1 MKFAIAALLG
11 STSAFTA
18 DTKPVW
24 GLRSVK
30 DHRVDSGIQKE
41 YGIASTEAANARPP
55 LQSNVQFT
63 ADTKPVWGLRSVKD
77 HREDSTIQKEYGA
90 TSTAAANARPPL

>member
-11 STSAFTA
+11 SASAYTA

-24 GLRSVK
+24 GLRSVL
-30 DHRVDSGIQKE
+30 DHRTDAGNQKE
-41 YGIASTEAANARPP
+41 YGFASTEAANARPP

-63 ADTKPVWGLRSVKD
+63 ADTKPVWGLRSVLD
-77 HREDSTIQKEYGA
+77 HRVDSG
-90 TSTAAANARPPL
+90 N